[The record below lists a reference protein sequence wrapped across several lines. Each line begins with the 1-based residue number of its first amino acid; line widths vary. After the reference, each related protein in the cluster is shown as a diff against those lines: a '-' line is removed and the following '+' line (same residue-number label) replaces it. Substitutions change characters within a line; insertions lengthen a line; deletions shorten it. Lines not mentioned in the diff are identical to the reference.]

1 MATKSLKD
9 MSNKEL
15 NEKVL
20 NLSKE
25 TFNIRMKQ
33 YASGEVKT
41 HLLSRNRKD
50 IARIKTILNQRV
62 KDESRD

>member
-9 MSNKEL
+9 MTNKEL

-33 YASGEVKT
+33 YANGQVKT
-41 HLLSRNRKD
+41 HILSRHRKD